1 MNYMDLEDHNR
12 VKRYD
17 INGQEDS
24 VEYELGFDDQ
34 PPRHCYESSRT
45 CPEEPLTTP
54 DFTDE
59 VMICFLICVAFEET
73 LSQMRAANTCTPVS
87 LCICTVI
94 RILPYT

>member
-1 MNYMDLEDHNR
+1 MDLEDHNQ

-45 CPEEPLTTP
+45 CPVEPLTTP

-59 VMICFLICVAFEET
+59 VLIFCFYFRPMPDA
-73 LSQMRAANTCTPVS
+73 SKTCTPIS
-87 LCICTVI
+87 LRICAVI
-94 RILPYT
+94 